1 MVRSLYTFLIVI
13 FCFLNLSAQD
23 CDLHPPV
30 NLAVS
35 NITATSATFSWQPGG
50 ATVLKYKVFY
60 RLTGTTAWSNKIN
73 VGTNTSYTFTNLQP
87 NTGYD
92 FSVIAKC
99 TDGSTSKRKKISATT
114 LPDHPNIVFILIDD
128 SRSDYF
134 SCNGAFPFFHTPHID
149 QIANE
154 GVNFKKTYCITSLCA
169 PSRASIAT
177 GLFTTK
183 TGVYANELFLDSSF
197 TTIPKVF
204 KQNGYYTALV
214 GKNHNTFLN
223 GEIPEFNYWL
233 WSLAPKMDDQ
243 TKFNYNGTIKYIIK
257 PNVETLTDTAI
268 AIINRVNNQP
278 LLLWLAYRCPHHP
291 EYPLPQYIGKY
302 DDEVL
307 PWPADTTPYKKNYP
321 SFLYNRGPG
330 FILTG
335 EDLDTTYRNVL
346 EVISGLD
353 SCVGKVVDALQNT
366 GKLDN
371 TLLIF
376 MSDNGFMIGSHWL
389 NEKTMAYEPSMRL
402 PLFIRY
408 PAWFTPGSE
417 VTDLLALN
425 LDIAP
430 TMYEA
435 AGINYTEPLDGH
447 SLRDLYNGTFNRTQ
461 FYYYMLHDTS
471 STAPSKRAIR
481 DMQYKYIHYS
491 CNSDTTEEFF
501 DEVNDPLELTNL
513 INASSYQ
520 SLIQVYRN
528 RYDSMRAVWN
538 DLDDNPKKKCHIK
551 SPLVTRQLIDDDE
564 EGAMDFTIY
573 PNPSAGRITVDYV
586 DGISGNVEFTIYDGM
601 GKSVFTEVEKSE
613 MGISNIYD
621 FGLQDLPSGIYMLEA
636 KQSDEVVQRK
646 FVVVR

>member
-1 MVRSLYTFLIVI
+1 MVRYISIFLFALYSS
-13 FCFLNLSAQD
+13 LNLSAQD

-30 NLAVS
+30 NLSVS
-35 NITATSATFSWQPGG
+35 NITSTSATFHWQPSG
-50 ATVLKYKVFY
+50 ASVLKYKVFF
-60 RLTGTTAWSNKIN
+60 RKSGTTAWSNKIS
-73 VGTNTSYTFTNLQP
+73 VGTNTSHTFTNLLP
-87 NTGYD
+87 ATGYD

-99 TDGSTSKRKKISATT
+99 TDGSGSKRKKISATT
-114 LPDHPNIVFILIDD
+114 LSNQPNIVFILIDD
-128 SRSDYF
+128 SRANYF
-134 SCNGAFPFFHTPHID
+134 SCDGAFPFFHTPHID
-149 QIANE
+149 RIANE

-183 TGVYANELFLDSSF
+183 TGVTSNDLFLDSSY

-204 KQNGYYTALV
+204 QQNGYYTALV

-223 GEIPEFNYWL
+223 GTTSEFDYYL

-243 TKFNYNGTIKYIIK
+243 TKFNYNGTIKYILK
-257 PNVETLTDTAI
+257 PNVETLTDTAV
-268 AIINRVNNQP
+268 AIINRVNDKP

-291 EYPLPQYIGKY
+291 EYPLPQYIGKFDNY
-302 DDEVL
+302 VI
-307 PWPADTTPYKKNYP
+307 PWPADTAEYQKNYP

-346 EVISGLD
+346 EVIAGLD
-353 SCVGKVVDALQNT
+353 SCVGKVIDALENT

-389 NEKTMAYEPSMRL
+389 NEKTMAYEPSMLL

-408 PAWFTPGSE
+408 PAWFTPGT
-417 VTDLLALN
+417 VITNRFALN

-435 AGINYTEPLDGH
+435 AGINYMLPLDGH
-447 SLRDLYNGTFNRTQ
+447 SLKDLYSGTFNRTE

-481 DMQYKYIHYS
+481 DTHYKYINYA
-491 CNSDTTEEFF
+491 CDADTVEEFF
-501 DEVNDPLELTNL
+501 DMVNDPLELTNL
-513 INASSYQ
+513 INANSYQ
-520 SLIQVYRN
+520 SIIQTYRV
-528 RYDSMRAVWN
+528 RFDSMRVAWE
-538 DLDDNPKKKCHIK
+538 DTDYGPKKKCHIK
-551 SPLVTRQLIDDDE
+551 SPLVTRELIEDDE
-564 EGAMDFTIY
+564 EGAMDFNIF
-573 PNPSAGRITVDYV
+573 PNPSAGDITIDYV
-586 DGISGNVEFTIYDGM
+586 NGNSGNVQFIIYNSIGTA
-601 GKSVFTEVEKSE
+601 VFTKLEKTES
-613 MGISNIYD
+613 GISNSYD
-621 FGLQDLPSGIYMLEA
+621 FSLPDLSSGIYMLA
-636 KQSDEVVQRK
+636 ARQGDDVGQRK
-646 FVVVR
+646 FVLVR